1 MIPRTT
7 RAMLVVKNPRIK
19 LPKQIKKIKEK
30 QGVPQ
35 NSCDLIMI
43 MVLRLCTTMSIE
55 NWPFFYC
62 LPKTDM
68 IRKKLMIMQEESRL
82 CQGGQ
87 KNAKLKQFNRHQ

>member
-1 MIPRTT
+1 MIPRTA
-7 RAMLVVKNPRIK
+7 RAIRGQKSKDKTSKTN
-19 LPKQIKKIKEK
+19 QKIKEK

-68 IRKKLMIMQEESRL
+68 IRKKTND
-82 CQGGQ
+82 
-87 KNAKLKQFNRHQ
+87 NARRE